1 MNHRGFTILEILIT
15 ITIMSLFMGG
25 AFVGFSDFSKKQK
38 LTAAGENL
46 KNILRDVQSR
56 VSSGEMDCSVCDCS
70 SAGGVSEGWWVDFTA
85 KEYYGKCKNVAGEIV
100 SHSHKPIELSPD
112 IVIAP
117 QIAAPMHFRLPPA
130 GVDNAGRICLSNPE
144 LSGLYYRLNIE
155 SSGNIT
161 DTGELD
167 SSCTP

>member
-25 AFVGFSDFSKKQK
+25 AFVGFSNFSKKQK

-46 KNILRDVQSR
+46 KNILRDVESR
-56 VSSGEMDCSVCDCS
+56 VTNGEMDCSVCDCTS
-70 SAGGVSEGWWVDFTA
+70 SGGISEGWWVDFTA
-85 KEYYGKCKNVAGEIV
+85 RAYYGMCLNKDRETVE
-100 SHSHKPIELSPD
+100 HSRKTFELSPD

-117 QIAAPMHFRLPPA
+117 QIAPPLHFRPSPA
-130 GVDNAGRICLSNPE
+130 GVDNAGRICLSHPD
-144 LSGLYYRLNIE
+144 LSGLYYRLDVE

-161 DTGELD
+161 DTGVLD
-167 SSCTP
+167 SSCT